1 MATKVAQENSKKE
14 KEYMLDNEEEM
25 GRLSNQHAIFK
36 DAMSGLLLVP
46 VDLSA
51 APLRILDSATADGES
66 MERSYALTVIW
77 FSACLHPRY

>member
-1 MATKVAQENSKKE
+1 MAQDNSKKE

-36 DAMSGLLLVP
+36 DAMGGLLLVP

-51 APLRILDSATADGES
+51 APLYILDSATADGKS
-66 MERSYALTVIW
+66 LKMVVCLQWPSYSILQYI
-77 FSACLHPRY
+77 SI